1 MRSSPPPAARLRF
14 HRYVAVLFATTAPL
28 VALVEYARA
37 GFAGPSLGRLAGP
50 LVLMTWAIVVA
61 RSRRPNA
68 TPLTLAAMGFVGSLV
83 LLEAFFDVEVTSFD
97 FGTAFGLMMLFAVL
111 AGTLSMGRR
120 LLWAGGLATGVATWV
135 IVVGLMTAEPV
146 DVTGVR
152 VVIAVAGVVFTTAL
166 VTELYDQLLSAIK
179 AYDRS
184 RRLQDAVARCS
195 EALLVH
201 SDASAL
207 HEAMQAVFEATA
219 GDYAYIDRTVEVDGR
234 PGWEI
239 VASASRGPAESSGVD
254 WHTGRY
260 DLIPTTYRALS
271 RGEAA
276 LISTAELIGEERKLF
291 EADGIVSEVCVPI
304 FVGKE
309 FRGSIGFVDYT
320 EERRWSDDEIQTLWR
335 AADMVGAYWRRHD
348 DAEALRASN
357 ESKDRLLASV
367 AHEIRTPLTAIVG
380 LSEAVADRGSLR
392 VEEIDELCGII
403 ALQSREL
410 AELVEDLLVASR
422 ADFGNLSIRPEGIDL
437 GDQVE
442 RVVEGLRESVPSAKS
457 ITVSGGH
464 LRAWADP
471 LRVRQ
476 IIRNLLTNAVRY
488 GGDRISV
495 ALDEHD
501 GLAFLAVSDD
511 GRGIADSESNLI
523 FERYYRSAQS
533 PTQPGSAGIGL
544 AVSRQLAEMMGGT
557 LSYVS
562 SPPRFELTLPLD
574 GVPAALFVAEPA

>member
-533 PTQPGSAGIGL
+533 PTQPGSVGIGL

>member
-1 MRSSPPPAARLRF
+1 M
-14 HRYVAVLFATTAPL
+14 AVLFATTAPL

-533 PTQPGSAGIGL
+533 PTQPGSVGIGL